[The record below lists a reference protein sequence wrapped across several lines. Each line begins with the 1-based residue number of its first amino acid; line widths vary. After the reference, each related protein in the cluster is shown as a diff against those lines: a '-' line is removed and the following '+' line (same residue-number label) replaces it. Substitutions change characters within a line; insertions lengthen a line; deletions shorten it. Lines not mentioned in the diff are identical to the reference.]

1 MSTQRQPTVDLAE
14 ERLRSAGVRTTRA
27 RRLVIEE
34 FIRVDGPHT
43 AEEIGTLLRSAV
55 PLSSLYRTL
64 SVLTASGVLE
74 RFHDGAG
81 VARYELAEWLT
92 GHHHHITCSNCG
104 STQDIDFSS
113 ETESTIRR
121 ISDGAGAAAG
131 FAVTGHRIDLE
142 GLCPQCR

>member
-14 ERLRSAGVRTTRA
+14 ERLRSSGVRTTRA
-27 RRLVIEE
+27 RRLVIEKL
-34 FIRVDGPHT
+34 IRVDGPHT
-43 AEEIGTLLRSAV
+43 AEEVGKLLRSAV

-104 STQDIDFSS
+104 STQDIDFSP

-121 ISDGAGAAAG
+121 IADDAGETVG
-131 FAVTGHRIDLE
+131 FAVKGHRIDLE